1 MMDATPE
8 RPGVFFALIR
18 RRHTLLGALA
28 VVALAGTG
36 CDGALG
42 PRSVTLSLEQ
52 MQDKVSARFPRRYP
66 LAGLAELSLQAPR
79 LTLRPEQNRLNVV
92 MALEATGAVLRRAH
106 TGSLDVDFGLRYE
119 PADQT
124 LRATDLQVRALQID
138 GLPPPVAQVLG
149 GLGPAL
155 AQQALRE
162 VVLHPL
168 QPRDLAA
175 MDRMGVQPGR
185 ITVTARGLEIELIPR
200 AQT

>member
-1 MMDATPE
+1 MMDASPE
-8 RPGVFFALIR
+8 RPGAFFALIR

-28 VVALAGTG
+28 VAALAGTG
-36 CDGALG
+36 CNGALG
-42 PRSVTLSLEQ
+42 PRTVTLSLEQ
-52 MQDKVSARFPRRYP
+52 MQDKVAARFPRRYP
-66 LAGLAELSLQAPR
+66 LAGLAELNLQAPR
-79 LTLRPEQNRLNVV
+79 LSLRPEQNRLNVV

-106 TGSLDVDFGLRYE
+106 TGSLDVDFGLRFE
-119 PADQT
+119 PGDQT

-175 MDRMGVQPGR
+175 MDRLGVQPGR